1 MWDISHYN
9 DRERTKL
16 KFELEFYEHEDGT
29 VPFNEFMEDLNPK
42 LQAKVL
48 RDLDILEKYGNTLR
62 EPYSK
67 SLEDNIFELRTIF
80 GNDITRTL
88 YFFYVGEKII
98 ITHGFIKKQDKTPQ
112 REINKARAYR
122 EDWTRRHNK

>member
-1 MWDISHYN
+1 MN
-9 DRERTKL
+9 
-16 KFELEFYEHEDGT
+16 FELEFYELEDGT
-29 VPFNEFMEDLNPK
+29 VPFDEFMEGLNPK

-67 SLEDNIFELRTIF
+67 SIGDNIFELRTIF

-88 YFFYVGEKII
+88 YFFYVGKKII
-98 ITHGFIKKQDKTPQ
+98 ITHGFIKKQKKTPQ
-112 REINKARAYR
+112 REIDRAKDYR
-122 EDWTRRHNK
+122 EDWIRRNKQ